1 MSSHLNTLAEKAK
14 NIKALLFDVDG
25 VLTDGGIIYDYQGR
39 ESKRF
44 NVKDG
49 MIIQYLRKANVLTG
63 VITGRVSEVVK
74 YRCDELELD
83 MQFHGIK
90 DKNAIYTQ
98 IKMDYNLS
106 DDEIAYI
113 GDDIN
118 DLSILQQCGLS
129 ATPADGHVTLK
140 SRVDWVLQTPG
151 GHGALR
157 ELADFIIENK
167 GGYEALLNFPQS

>member
-1 MSSHLNTLAEKAK
+1 MSTSPKALAEKAQ

-25 VLTDGGIIYDYQGR
+25 VLTDGGIIYDHQGR

-49 MIIQYLRKANVLTG
+49 MIIQYLRKAKILTG
-63 VITGRVSEVVK
+63 VITGRASEVVK

-98 IKMDYNLS
+98 IKADYKLT
-106 DDEIAYI
+106 DDQIAYI

-118 DLSILQQCGLS
+118 DLAILQQCGLS
-129 ATPADGHVTLK
+129 ATPADGHAEVK

-157 ELADFIIENK
+157 ELADFILENK
-167 GGYEALLNFPQS
+167 GGYDDLLNLPQS